1 MNIKTQHEWKLLQKR
16 KEKEGTV
23 FLMPQRSFRSK
34 EGRGTTARRWKRRIL
49 EIQRREGEHRWGDHL
64 SSDRTE
70 KKNQQVNRTQI
81 KALESPDPQATDA
94 KDSDVIFPVGAE
106 VAQSKKRKKTADSM
120 DGEEERN
127 PVEQLNHSTDKGRG
141 RGGKEGGEKG
151 MGMAT
156 PTFTDVAGSQALTD
170 LKIRGKST
178 NNYKNNF
185 VVAISN

>member
-1 MNIKTQHEWKLLQKR
+1 
-16 KEKEGTV
+16 V
-23 FLMPQRSFRSK
+23 
-34 EGRGTTARRWKRRIL
+34 RRWRKAKR
-49 EIQRREGEHRWGDHL
+49 G
-64 SSDRTE
+64 
-70 KKNQQVNRTQI
+70 
-81 KALESPDPQATDA
+81 
-94 KDSDVIFPVGAE
+94 
-106 VAQSKKRKKTADSM
+106 KTADSM
-120 DGEEERN
+120 DGEEERNTGEATRRAN